1 MKVLCKSITPI
12 GEILENMTLVN
23 NKYYHIPFW
32 FEKTKKGLFILHHV
46 ETLPDELKESIKE
59 IKYKY

>member
-1 MKVLCKSITPI
+1 
-12 GEILENMTLVN
+12 MTLVN